1 MDLRAIL
8 SGERCA
14 PGRHPSLR
22 VSRASARFAT
32 REVRLEAS
40 AGRRI
45 AAALVLC
52 AAAAVIAGV
61 LLGQHYGEPRAV
73 ATVSQACG
81 EGVESG
87 CDQVAHSAWSRVAGF
102 PVAAWGLAF
111 YLSLG
116 LLLLLALVS
125 PAELRPALALVGLGS
140 LAAALLVD
148 LVLLGVQALAIHAF
162 CKLCLLTYVL
172 AALAFAALWPARRAA
187 AQAGALFARPD
198 GRLALAGAAA
208 GAVAILAFVF
218 AANTT
223 LRHRATDRTARML
236 GAPAPVAP
244 TPAAPP
250 PSAALPAGPGAVT
263 PATAAP
269 TPGAP
274 ERAQDAA
281 YWREEAQK
289 LQATLDDPQK
299 LEQYFSAKAQRE
311 YDAAAPALID
321 LANTPVRGPA
331 EAPVSVIVYSD
342 FLCPFCRQLAAALGS
357 FLPQAG
363 GRIKVYYKHYPLDM
377 SCNPKLTRSIHQG
390 SCALALG
397 GVCAQLQ
404 GKFEAYHDRVFA
416 AEIQSAQPAD
426 VVRIAGE
433 AGLNASAIQGCLDDP
448 KTRAVLD
455 VQVAEGNRLG
465 VTSTP
470 TVYIDGKKVPRINDF
485 VAIVDKEAR
494 KKGFPPLSPT
504 AGH

>member
-1 MDLRAIL
+1 VE
-8 SGERCA
+8 G
-14 PGRHPSLR
+14 
-22 VSRASARFAT
+22 SAAK
-32 REVRLEAS
+32 
-40 AGRRI
+40 RI
-45 AAALVLC
+45 AAALVSC
-52 AAAAVIAGV
+52 AAAAGVAG
-61 LLGQHYGEPRAV
+61 LLLLQHYGEPRAV
-73 ATVSQACG
+73 ATVSQVCG
-81 EGVESG
+81 EGATSG
-87 CDQVAHSAWSRVAGF
+87 CDQVAHSAWSKVAGF
-102 PVAAWGLAF
+102 PVAAWGFAF
-111 YLSLG
+111 YLALG
-116 LLLLLALVS
+116 LLLLLALAS
-125 PAELRPALALVGLGS
+125 PAELRPALALVGLGA
-140 LAAALLVD
+140 LAAALAVD

-172 AALAFAALWPARRAA
+172 AVLAFAALWPARRAA
-187 AQAGALFARPD
+187 ALAGPQLARPE
-198 GRLALAGAAA
+198 GRLALAGAVLGAA
-208 GAVAILAFVF
+208 AILAFVF
-218 AANTT
+218 AANWT
-223 LRHRATDRTARML
+223 LRQRAADRTARLL
-236 GAPAPVAP
+236 GAPAPVTP
-244 TPAAPP
+244 TPAPA
-250 PSAALPAGPGAVT
+250 PAGSVPA
-263 PATAAP
+263 ATATPSP

-274 ERAQDAA
+274 EKPQDAA

-311 YDAAAPALID
+311 YDTATPAVID

-331 EAPVSVIVYSD
+331 EAPVSVVVYSD
-342 FLCPFCRQLAAALGS
+342 FLCPFCKQLAAALGG
-357 FLPQAG
+357 FMPQAG

-426 VVRIAGE
+426 VVRLAGE
-433 AGLNASAIQGCLDDP
+433 AGLNASAVQGCLDDP
-448 KTRAVLD
+448 KTRATLD
-455 VQVAEGNRLG
+455 AQVAEGNRLG

-494 KKGFPPLSPT
+494 KKGFPPLAPA